1 MHFQLFLNE
10 MLVVLYMI
18 WMYLN
23 FSLENTTDKMIFW
36 GGACIHS
43 LSEWLLSKCL
53 GMNVSDFGILAQITD
68 EQP

>member
-23 FSLENTTDKMIFW
+23 FSLENTTDKMIFFW
-36 GGACIHS
+36 GG
-43 LSEWLLSKCL
+43 
-53 GMNVSDFGILAQITD
+53 MYT
-68 EQP
+68 